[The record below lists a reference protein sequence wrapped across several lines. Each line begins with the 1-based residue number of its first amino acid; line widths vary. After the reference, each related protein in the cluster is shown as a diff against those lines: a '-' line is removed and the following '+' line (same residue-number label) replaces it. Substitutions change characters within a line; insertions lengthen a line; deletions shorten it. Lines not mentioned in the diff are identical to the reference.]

1 VAKRRI
7 RSAGSSRA
15 AQPAGSQEGRQVVV
29 ITGASS
35 GIGRGI
41 AHAFADRGASVV
53 LAARSAQSLAEVADE
68 CRERGGTPLVVP
80 TDVSDEA
87 AVQAL
92 TRRAVEHFGDIDA
105 WVNAAAV
112 WSYGRFEDTP
122 ASVFRQIVETT
133 LFGQI
138 YAARAVLPQFRSQG
152 HGVLVNISSLYGRL
166 SSPYV
171 SPYVTSKWGLLGFSE
186 VLRQELRD
194 TRGISVVTILP
205 GAVDTPIYRHAANYM
220 GRQIRPLPPV
230 ISPQRAVAAVVRA
243 VDHPQAEIIVGQT
256 HRVGAWAHQLVPRL
270 YDRLVGPVI
279 DHGAL
284 RKAPAEP
291 HDGAVFISDPQTNAI
306 NDGWR
311 RHDHRLAGKAL
322 TVALGLGAAATA
334 TRRARLGRT
343 ASGKRRWGGRQE
355 RCRKLELVKATT
367 GRDKP

>member
-1 VAKRRI
+1 MNRVSRTGEAV
-7 RSAGSSRA
+7 SRA
-15 AQPAGSQEGRQVVV
+15 ASEQVIV

-35 GIGRGI
+35 GIGRGV
-41 AHAFADRGASVV
+41 AHSFAARGAKLV

-68 CRERGGTPLVVP
+68 CRERGGRPLVVP

-87 AVQAL
+87 AVQTLAHL
-92 TRRAVEHFGDIDA
+92 AVEQFGGIDA

-122 ASVFRQIVETT
+122 AVVFRQIVETT
-133 LFGQI
+133 LFGQVH
-138 YAARAVLPQFRSQG
+138 AARAVLPQFRSQG

-194 TRGISVVTILP
+194 TRGIAVVTILP
-205 GAVDTPIYRHAANYM
+205 GAVDTPIYHHAANYI

-230 ISPQRAVAAVVRA
+230 IAPERVVAAVVRA
-243 VDHPQAEIIVGQT
+243 VDHPQAEIVVGQT

-279 DHGAL
+279 HHGAL
-284 RKAPAEP
+284 RKDPADP
-291 HDGAVFISDPQTNAI
+291 HDGTVFIPDPQTNAI
-306 NDGWR
+306 SDRWR
-311 RHDHRLAGKAL
+311 KHDHRLVGKAL
-322 TVALGLGAAATA
+322 AVALGLGAATA
-334 TRRARLGRT
+334 AGRARLGR
-343 ASGKRRWGGRQE
+343 AESGKGRWWGRQE
-355 RCRKLELVKATT
+355 RCRKHVH
-367 GRDKP
+367 